1 MMRTTLLISGAVA
14 IGLAL
19 NACGQGT
26 PSKPPSPS
34 GLASRVGCAGF
45 SSMSPTLFA
54 REEGTC
60 TLNGDD
66 LDVVTFS
73 TSANEDN
80 WIKTASQ
87 FGGIIVKGPL
97 WVVAAD
103 SQASAEA
110 VKAKLGGT
118 IAS

>member
-1 MMRTTLLISGAVA
+1 MKRPVLVCGTVAV
-14 IGLAL
+14 GLAL
-19 NACGQGT
+19 TSCGGGT
-26 PSKPPSPS
+26 PKPPSPS
-34 GLASRVGCAGF
+34 ALASRIGCTGF
-45 SSMSPTLFA
+45 ASISPTLFA
-54 REEGTC
+54 REEGGC
-60 TLNGDD
+60 ILDGDN

-80 WIKTASQ
+80 WIKVGSQ

-97 WVVAAD
+97 WVVAAG

-118 IAS
+118 IQS